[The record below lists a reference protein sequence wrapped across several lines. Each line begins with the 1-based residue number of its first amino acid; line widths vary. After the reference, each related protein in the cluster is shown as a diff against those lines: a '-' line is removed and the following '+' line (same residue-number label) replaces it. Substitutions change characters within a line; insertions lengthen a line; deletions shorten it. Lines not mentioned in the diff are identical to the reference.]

1 MRDWLFPPAWRSAV
15 IVETLPFGA
24 VYVGADLAGW
34 TYYRDGRHLLAMH
47 RSGATGDRAADRV
60 GRSRRG
66 L

>member
-1 MRDWLFPPAWRSAV
+1 MRDWLFPPAWRSAA

-47 RSGATGDRAADRV
+47 R
-60 GRSRRG
+60 
-66 L
+66 